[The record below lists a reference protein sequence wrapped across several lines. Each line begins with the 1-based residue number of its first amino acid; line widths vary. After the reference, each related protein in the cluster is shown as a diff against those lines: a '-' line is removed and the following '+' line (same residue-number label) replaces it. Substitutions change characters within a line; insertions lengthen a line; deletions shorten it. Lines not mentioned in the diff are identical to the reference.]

1 MLIKLQ
7 QLVLVQ
13 RIETTEL
20 ITWTNALQNRCYM
33 CIQWTRVLH
42 SVVITRQSNPPISQF
57 NSPCNEFTSFWSIF
71 EYHVY
76 TTYPCL

>member
-20 ITWTNALQNRCYM
+20 ITWTNALQNR
-33 CIQWTRVLH
+33 
-42 SVVITRQSNPPISQF
+42 
-57 NSPCNEFTSFWSIF
+57 
-71 EYHVY
+71 
-76 TTYPCL
+76 